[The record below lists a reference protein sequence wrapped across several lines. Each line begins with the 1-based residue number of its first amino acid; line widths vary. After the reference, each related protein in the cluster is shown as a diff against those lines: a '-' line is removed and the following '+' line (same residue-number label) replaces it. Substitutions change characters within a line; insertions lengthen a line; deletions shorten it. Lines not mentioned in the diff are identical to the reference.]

1 MNATAEWSG
10 GSEDQSITTVMAAV
24 DHKYNERDVVEEKR
38 EDADE
43 VERFGQLFKMRWRD
57 ISSTDEARIEDSSE
71 LVESGQRSAK
81 AKILSKESWVENTA
95 RGCVDTVTASHDVW

>member
-43 VERFGQLFKMRWRD
+43 VERFGQLLR
-57 ISSTDEARIEDSSE
+57 
-71 LVESGQRSAK
+71 
-81 AKILSKESWVENTA
+81 
-95 RGCVDTVTASHDVW
+95 